1 MRPLCCGWE
10 LQHGTYS
17 WRGAVAAAGTVQG
30 ADFGSQARK
39 AIEHKLRKG
48 MSVEEIEWR
57 LKHPGQDWQ
66 PAAVKAA
73 APAPP
78 KEAPKQDKPKQ
89 QEKQQE
95 KQKQQVEEKLPPP
108 PPKAAAPPPAV
119 EVGQSMV
126 SHKRD
131 PLKLI
136 KVGGLGGTLSRQPP
150 CDAVL
155 LRLLRPCSLSMWC
168 CSCCISALIAR
179 SCSSDQ
185 KAVRTFAV
193 CMHSC

>member
-1 MRPLCCGWE
+1 
-10 LQHGTYS
+10 
-17 WRGAVAAAGTVQG
+17 
-30 ADFGSQARK
+30 
-39 AIEHKLRKG
+39 

-95 KQKQQVEEKLPPP
+95 KQQQKVEEKPPPP
-108 PPKAAAPPPAV
+108 PPKAAAPPPPV

-136 KVGGLGGTLSRQPP
+136 KVGGLKGR
-150 CDAVL
+150 
-155 LRLLRPCSLSMWC
+155 
-168 CSCCISALIAR
+168 
-179 SCSSDQ
+179 
-185 KAVRTFAV
+185 
-193 CMHSC
+193 